1 MMSRYTNGLIL
12 MPLSL
17 GMAWFVPQAGMA
29 LFGDAWSDW
38 LTYAFMGLGLFGFG
52 LGVYR
57 AWDATSIEAGKGSLA
72 ARWAKW
78 STRNMPTTKPT
89 TNHRKSR

>member
-1 MMSRYTNGLIL
+1 MVSRYTNGLIL
-12 MPLSL
+12 IPLSL
-17 GMAWFVPQAGMA
+17 GMAYFVPQVGMA
-29 LFGDAWSDW
+29 LCGDAWSDW
-38 LTYAFMGLGLFGFG
+38 LTYGFMGLGLFGFG

-78 STRNMPTTKPT
+78 STRNMPTTQADD
-89 TNHRKSR
+89 

>member
-1 MMSRYTNGLIL
+1 MSRYANGLIL
-12 MPLSL
+12 MPLSF
-17 GMAWFVPQAGMA
+17 GMGYFVPQVGMA
-29 LFGDAWSDW
+29 LCGDAWSDSM
-38 LTYAFMGLGLFGFG
+38 TYGFFGLALFGFG

-78 STRNMPTTKPT
+78 STRNMPAADTDE
-89 TNHRKSR
+89 